1 LQTRD
6 HLLKVCPEWKLQQK
20 VLWAEVQ
27 KETGVEEKYKKN
39 NRYPFLLPRSGVNV
53 SSTKL

>member
-1 LQTRD
+1 M
-6 HLLKVCPEWKLQQK
+6 CPEWKLQQK